1 MEAEQRFEKVN
12 MTAVTR
18 AHPCGEITVVTTH
31 VKDHRGRR
39 QRIIDAQRVITLGSQ
54 PKTVLGD
61 ELVLSQIAVIKG
73 GEPPL
78 IFSPLADWSR
88 SHAARLLMNAMRP
101 AAIPYVIDQTSP
113 VTAPLNMALRRGTA

>member
-1 MEAEQRFEKVN
+1 MANYGRITGEPVEAMAIETGQRFEKVN

-18 AHPCGEITVVTTH
+18 AHPCGEITMVTTH

-78 IFSPLADWSR
+78 IFLHWLIGREAM
-88 SHAARLLMNAMRP
+88 LLD
-101 AAIPYVIDQTSP
+101 Y
-113 VTAPLNMALRRGTA
+113 